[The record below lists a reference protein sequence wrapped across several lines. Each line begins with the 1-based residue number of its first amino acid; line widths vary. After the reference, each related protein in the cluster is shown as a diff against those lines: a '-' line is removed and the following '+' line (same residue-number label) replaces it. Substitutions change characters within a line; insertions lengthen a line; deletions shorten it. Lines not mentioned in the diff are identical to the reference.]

1 MILFVVTTLPDEAV
15 AAGIVRQLI
24 EKKAAA
30 CGTIIPGA
38 RSIYRWKDAI
48 EDSPEAIVI
57 FKIPRSRADTFESE
71 LRALHPY
78 ETPEIAIFE
87 PERVSQAYADWVLN
101 SCSTS

>member
-48 EDSPEAIVI
+48 EDSPEVMVI
-57 FKIPRSRADTFESE
+57 FKIPRSRAATFESE

-78 ETPEIAIFE
+78 ETPE
-87 PERVSQAYADWVLN
+87 
-101 SCSTS
+101 